1 MWWIVMWVKRVVKFI
16 LEIQYLDDDAL
27 IFQKITLIKYF
38 LVDDN
43 THVTFLLI
51 PFILDDVSQYF
62 WLNNPFTQIYKPSI
76 TKIWCQ
82 KPEKGRKTRRFSTFT
97 GQ

>member
-38 LVDDN
+38 YVDDN
-43 THVTFLLI
+43 IHVTFLLI
-51 PFILDDVSQYF
+51 RFILDDVSQYF
-62 WLNNPFTQIYKPSI
+62 WLNNPLTQILKPSI

-82 KPEKGRKTRRFSTFT
+82 KLEKRA
-97 GQ
+97 